1 MTDQLTKIVQ
11 EVKQAI
17 GEVQS
22 RIRGNGYQIA
32 KIELE
37 LKTSLDY
44 TGGAESPKIIGVV
57 LSASAKH
64 TDAQTIQLT
73 LVPSKRPALEP
84 RAETISEQLAK
95 AITVISAA
103 VKEAAAS
110 ATALDLSEA
119 SVTLN
124 FATDTQGK
132 ISVIVMAGM
141 DFVSSHTIK
150 LTLKPL

>member
-44 TGGAESPKIIGVV
+44 TGGAELPKIIGVV